1 MAEYAF
7 QNLSRKGKIDLDK
20 KLSPQ
25 DSRDWFRDQA
35 LRVKGMSVP
44 KFQADTTPFQNIENL
59 SINSIGRMYC
69 FVYDPKNKDDPKK
82 LPYYDTFPLIFPVD
96 FQKDGFLGINLHYLS
111 PFLRAKLMDS
121 LYTTLNNTKYNKT
134 TKLQISYQILKGAAQ
149 MNYFKPC
156 LKKYLADH
164 VRSPF
169 MYITPNQWD
178 YTLMLPLERFQ
189 RRSKEFVWMESM
201 LSV

>member
-20 KLSPQ
+20 KLTPQ

-82 LPYYDTFPLIFPVD
+82 LPYYDTFPLIFPID

-111 PFLRAKLMDS
+111 PFLRAKLMDA

-149 MNYFKPC
+149 MSYFKPC

-178 YTLMLPLERFQ
+178 YTLMLPLERFK